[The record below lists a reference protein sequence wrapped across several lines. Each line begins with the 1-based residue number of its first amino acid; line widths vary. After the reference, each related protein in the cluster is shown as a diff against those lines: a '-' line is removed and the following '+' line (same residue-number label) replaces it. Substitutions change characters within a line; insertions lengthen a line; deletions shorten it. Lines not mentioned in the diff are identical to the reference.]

1 MPNKMN
7 YNLPIL
13 TAREVSER
21 FEIPLRALKQYA
33 ELGIVNLA
41 KPHPGIGT
49 ARRFSITNIVQVY
62 TAWHLQIMGVNQKK
76 ISTLQKDIIYE
87 INQFLDNVET
97 NNRHLM
103 LWPSYTD
110 YGPQVDVGRSDT
122 PKPLFI
128 GSVAINLRT
137 LYETVLEKLEWSEQ

>member
-1 MPNKMN
+1 MN
-7 YNLPIL
+7 YSLPML
-13 TAREVSER
+13 TATEVSER

-33 ELGIVNLA
+33 ELGIVKLA

-49 ARRFSITNIVQVY
+49 PRRLSIRNIIQAY

-76 ISTLQKDIIYE
+76 ISTLQKDMTYE
-87 INQFLDNVET
+87 INRFLDNVET
-97 NNRHLM
+97 NNKHLM

-110 YGPQVDVGRSDT
+110 FGPQIDVGRSDT
-122 PKPLFI
+122 TRPLFI

-137 LYETVLEKLEWSEQ
+137 LHDTVLEKLEWSEQ

>member
-1 MPNKMN
+1 MN
-7 YNLPIL
+7 YSLPML
-13 TAREVSER
+13 TTTEVSER
-21 FEIPLRALKQYA
+21 YEIPLRALKQYA
-33 ELGIVNLA
+33 ELGIVKLA
-41 KPHPGIGT
+41 KPHPGTGT
-49 ARRFSITNIVQVY
+49 PRPLKIRNIIQGY

-76 ISTLQKDIIYE
+76 ISTLQKDMIYE

-122 PKPLFI
+122 PKPFFI